1 MGLADEFTV
10 EMAETVTGSKN
21 TAAIL
26 QTLTEQNAF
35 VKRLPDGVTF
45 RFHHMMKDCAER
57 TFHTMEPRRQ
67 AVYHNR
73 YGEWYKTHGQYLHAL
88 KFYCL
93 AKNYDA
99 ALRVIQRDAGI
110 LLTSLGAQQVL
121 DFIAHCPVETLK
133 EHPLSLL
140 VLMRSMFTWR
150 QIP

>member
-1 MGLADEFTV
+1 
-10 EMAETVTGSKN
+10 MAETVTGSKN

-99 ALRVIQRDAGI
+99 ALRVHSATRASCSRR
-110 LLTSLGAQQVL
+110 LARSRCSTSSPTA
-121 DFIAHCPVETLK
+121 
-133 EHPLSLL
+133 
-140 VLMRSMFTWR
+140 RSKHSRSTRFR
-150 QIP
+150 SSF